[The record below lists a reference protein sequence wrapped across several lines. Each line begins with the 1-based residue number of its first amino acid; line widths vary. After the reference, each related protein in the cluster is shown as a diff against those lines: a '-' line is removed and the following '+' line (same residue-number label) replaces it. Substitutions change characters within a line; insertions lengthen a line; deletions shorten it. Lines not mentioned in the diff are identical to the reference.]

1 MYREGTLKKLKVK
14 ILDLY
19 VMERKL
25 KHSKGALKQEKID
38 LITIDIAKKIIE
50 GSENLDD
57 SDCDDD
63 VDDDID
69 DGNDDGVLDEIGED
83 DSDDDISEDSDED
96 QEEDESVQQ
105 ENNFEN
111 LLQTTRYGRTCRTWR
126 GRATAAD
133 FSWIETALADPLLN
147 MHNLFT
153 LEIDYKT
160 GIQ

>member
-1 MYREGTLKKLKVK
+1 
-14 ILDLY
+14 
-19 VMERKL
+19 MERKL

-111 LLQTTRYGRTCRTWR
+111 LLHTTRYGRTCRTWR
-126 GRATAAD
+126 GRARAAD
-133 FSWIETALADPLLN
+133 FS
-147 MHNLFT
+147 
-153 LEIDYKT
+153 
-160 GIQ
+160 